1 MPTVTLPDG
10 STRSYDAPV
19 SPASIA
25 ADIGPGLA
33 KAAMLAVV
41 DGKEWD
47 LTREIETDASLALL
61 TAKDD
66 AILATI
72 RHDAA
77 HVMAEAVL
85 ELYPETQVTIGPSIE
100 NGFYYDFHRETAFSE
115 DDLAAIEARM
125 HEIVDR
131 DEPIIRNVW
140 TRDEAVAFY
149 KKNTEPF
156 KIELVEAIPAGE
168 TVTFYQQGDFIDLCR
183 GPHLASTGRM
193 GHAFKLMSV
202 AGAYWRGDS
211 DRPMLQRIYGTA
223 WRTEKELN
231 AYLHMLEEA
240 EKRDHRK
247 LGREMGLF
255 HFEEVAPG
263 SVFWHPRGWHMFQ
276 ELISYM
282 RKQQEAAGYVEVN
295 SPDIMDRALWET
307 SGHWQNYRAN
317 MFLTKTEDD
326 RDFALKP
333 MNCPGHMLIY
343 GQGIKSYRDL
353 PVKMAEFG
361 KVHRYEPSGA
371 LHGLM
376 RVRSFTQ
383 DDAHIYC
390 TPEQLT
396 EECLKVNDLVL
407 SIYRDFG
414 FEDVRIKL
422 STRPENRIGSEESWD
437 RAEAALR
444 TALDTAGHAYTLFE
458 GEGAFYGPKLE
469 YVLRDAIGRDWQ
481 CGTLQVDFNLPERFG
496 TTYVA
501 SSGERLPPVML
512 HRALFGSL
520 ERFTGILIEQYA
532 GRMPAWLAP
541 VQVVVASITDSAND
555 YAEQVTEA
563 LRSAGMR
570 ADIDLR
576 NEKISYKVREHSV
589 MKVPYILAV
598 GGREEEAGTV
608 ALRRLGS
615 NEQQVIPLDE
625 AVATLRGE
633 SLPPDLARRAA
644 MAAE

>member
-100 NGFYYDFHRETAFSE
+100 NGFYYDFHREVAFSE
-115 DDLAAIEARM
+115 EDLAAIEARM

-149 KKNTEPF
+149 KKNAEPF

>member
-19 SPASIA
+19 SPATIA

-41 DGKEWD
+41 DGEEWD
-47 LTREIETDASLALL
+47 LTREIENDAALSLL

-85 ELYPETQVTIGPSIE
+85 ELYPGTQVTIGPSIE

-149 KKNTEPF
+149 KKNNEPF
-156 KIELVEAIPAGE
+156 KIELVEAIPADE

-615 NEQQVIPLDE
+615 NEQQVIPLEE

>member
-19 SPASIA
+19 SPATIA

-41 DGKEWD
+41 DGEEWD
-47 LTREIETDASLALL
+47 LTREIENDAALSLL

-85 ELYPETQVTIGPSIE
+85 ELYPGTQVTIGPSIE

-149 KKNTEPF
+149 KKNNEPF
-156 KIELVEAIPAGE
+156 KIELVEAIPADE

-193 GHAFKLMSV
+193 GHAFKLMSI

-615 NEQQVIPLDE
+615 NEQQVIPLEE